1 MSIQMY
7 ECRLKKAGVLRVSD
21 VSAGDSAM
29 SAQDVGRI
37 GSALVRGVPHEQVWL
52 LLLNGKNLLQG
63 AIRLA
68 EGGLHGAALTPA
80 DVLRPVLTGGAG
92 SFVLLHNH
100 PSGDPTPSMADV
112 ELTRKIVGACEPM
125 GLYFLDHVVVT
136 SDPNVWRSMRE
147 ISQIFE

>member
-1 MSIQMY
+1 MIQMY
-7 ECRLKKAGVLRVSD
+7 ECRLKKAGVLRVAD

-29 SAQDVGRI
+29 SACDVARI
-37 GSALVRGVPHEQVWL
+37 GSALVRGVPHEQVWCL
-52 LLLNGKNLLQG
+52 LLTGKNTLRG
-63 AIRLA
+63 CVRLA

-80 DVLRPVLTGGAG
+80 DVLRPVLTGGSGA
-92 SFVLLHNH
+92 FVLIHNH
-100 PSGDPTPSMADV
+100 PSGDPTPSAADV

-136 SDPNVWRSMRE
+136 ADPNVWRSMRE